1 MLKYYSAKVNKGVL
15 VWAFVLVFLSS
26 PSSCL
31 FLFMSS
37 EGRKFYS
44 IWLFIIQ
51 CAYSLFL
58 CLYLVCAVYKLTWLL
73 WLQTNG
79 TVPIYTLSFT
89 KPESVDQDIAW
100 ITLYT
105 IFVID
110 QKRNRRG
117 PDSFVN
123 RNEFCI
129 LAPAF
134 YNPLSNSISV
144 LSYSIT
150 IL

>member
-1 MLKYYSAKVNKGVL
+1 M
-15 VWAFVLVFLSS
+15 FLSELLFS
-26 PSSCL
+26 SFSSHHHHASSFSCL
-31 FLFMSS
+31 LKGENSTAFDFSLSS
-37 EGRKFYS
+37 VHIAF
-44 IWLFIIQ
+44 F
-51 CAYSLFL
+51 CAYIRCVL
-58 CLYLVCAVYKLTWLL
+58 CINWHGSCDFKQMELC
-73 WLQTNG
+73 QF
-79 TVPIYTLSFT
+79 ISFT

-100 ITLYT
+100 ITLYA

-123 RNEFCI
+123 RNEFCT